1 MQKILGF
8 MRKAITDYHMLEG
21 GDCVLVGVSGG
32 KDSMVLLTGL
42 ARMRQFLG
50 IDYTI
55 KAVTLDPGFEGLEQ
69 DYSAIEGYCRPGR
82 CV

>member
-8 MRKAITDYHMLEG
+8 MRKAITDYHMLED

-32 KDSMVLLTGL
+32 KDPMVLLIGL

-50 IDYTI
+50 IDYAI
-55 KAVTLDPGFEGLEQ
+55 KAVTLVPGFKGVEQ
-69 DYSAIEGYCRPGR
+69 DYSAIEEYCRPGR
-82 CV
+82 FV